1 MNLMPDPKRAAW
13 AVVVGLSLVGVAL
26 SGCAPRVQVPAPV
39 APHTPEPIP
48 PAVTLAPA
56 PRTGRALVQH
66 LADSA
71 IAAPI
76 WRTARWGILIVDP
89 ANGDTLYAHD
99 ADKLFMPASNQKLLT
114 SAIALQVLGPTYRW
128 RTPVLLRGVQ
138 RGSTWQGDLVVLGQG
153 DPSISDVLHPQGTLA
168 AFDPIADA
176 LTARGITR
184 ITGHVRTE
192 GDAFAGVTT
201 GFGWPIDDLDEAYS
215 APIDELLL
223 NEGELR
229 VLVRGAAQVGQPAQI
244 TTSPTTRYPQ
254 THAAVVTRAATDT
267 GARLALAYDS
277 VGAVLHITGTIAVG
291 DSAVLRTSYR
301 HPNDAFAA
309 GVTELL
315 RRRGL
320 RIDETPVQE
329 TRPVASRQLRR
340 GASGRAAHVAVERA
354 KVAPTPV
361 PMDTL
366 LTLESPTLL
375 ELLPVLQKPSQNQV
389 AELFFR
395 TAGRVG
401 SGNGSAD
408 SARAVAARTLAS
420 LGLRAEQTAYRDG
433 SGLSRHD
440 YLTPRAVIQV
450 LDAMHRAPWGAA
462 YRQALPLAGVDGTI
476 ANRMKNTPAA
486 RNVNA
491 KTGTLDKARSLSGYV
506 TTADGRVLLFSMLC
520 NNYTVPNREVERVQD
535 LLASTLAGQRFDRSL
550 SGR

>member
-1 MNLMPDPKRAAW
+1 MATRTRRSTAW
-13 AVVVGLSLVGVAL
+13 ALTRSLAVLAL
-26 SGCAPRVQVPAPV
+26 SACAARVPVPAPV
-39 APHTPEPIP
+39 GPHTPEPVAP
-48 PAVTLAPA
+48 PVALAPA
-56 PRTGRALVQH
+56 PLTGRALVQH

-71 IAAPI
+71 IAAPM
-76 WRTARWGILIVDP
+76 WRTARWGLLIVDP
-89 ANGDTLYAHD
+89 VRGDTLYSHD

-114 SAIALQVLGPTYRW
+114 AAVALQVLGPTYRW
-128 RTPVLLRGVQ
+128 RTPVLLRGVAQ
-138 RGSTWQGDLVVLGQG
+138 GSSWQGDLVLVGRG
-153 DPSISDVLHPQGTLA
+153 DPSISEVLHPQGTLT
-168 AFDPIADA
+168 AFDPIVDA
-176 LTARGITR
+176 LRARGITR
-184 ITGHVRTE
+184 LTGRVLTE

-229 VLVRGAAQVGQPAQI
+229 VIVRGAAQAGQPAQV

-254 THAAVVTRAATDT
+254 TRATVVTRAATDT
-267 GARLALAYDS
+267 GARLRLAYDS
-277 VGAVLHITGTIAVG
+277 VGAVLEVTGSIAVG

-301 HPNDAFAA
+301 HPNDAYAA
-309 GVTELL
+309 GVTEQL
-315 RRRGL
+315 RLRGI
-320 RIDETPVQE
+320 RVDETPAPLPAK
-329 TRPVASRQLRR
+329 RPVAARR
-340 GASGRAAHVAVERA
+340 ARRALPA
-354 KVAPTPV
+354 VAPTAPPV
-361 PMDTL
+361 VLPVDTL
-366 LTLESPTLL
+366 LMLESPTLL

-401 SGNGSAD
+401 ANDGSAD
-408 SARAVAARTLAS
+408 SARAVAARTL
-420 LGLRAEQTAYRDG
+420 LGLGLTAEQIAYRDG

-440 YLTPRAVIQV
+440 YLTPRAVIRV
-450 LDAMHRAPWGAA
+450 LDAMQRAPWGEG
-462 YRQALPLAGVDGTI
+462 YRLALPLAGVDGTI

-535 LLASTLAGQRFDRSL
+535 LLASTLAGQRFTGNS